1 MESFG
6 QRRTISKVV
15 AFIGDFI
22 RDKSGIYLVPLTLL
36 TPVLIGVAAL
46 GTEGASILSL
56 HRQVQAAADSAAV
69 SVASYYAAQ
78 KTNNASAT
86 TTQLTGEAQAV
97 AASYGFVTGTNGA
110 TVTMNTPPAS
120 GNFTTDNY
128 AFEVIVSQ
136 THSPLLSSYLLP
148 NAMTITARAVALVG
162 TSSSGGGSNAYC
174 MLALGNSSGGSANL
188 AEAIWAN
195 GNGRLNLQGCS
206 IGTNSSANGGGSAD
220 AIYFGPKGSAA
231 INLIES
237 NDILG
242 GRVSAVG
249 GVSIAGNGGNTAESC
264 TSVSGSTCNGAQTV
278 TPVTGVGAT
287 PDPNS
292 SVTIPSA
299 TVSSCSNLSTL
310 VSPWDSKSCARETIP
325 AVCALAAYRHLT
337 LLLLVLEPIAAG

>member
-1 MESFG
+1 
-6 QRRTISKVV
+6 
-15 AFIGDFI
+15 
-22 RDKSGIYLVPLTLL
+22 
-36 TPVLIGVAAL
+36 
-46 GTEGASILSL
+46 
-56 HRQVQAAADSAAV
+56 
-69 SVASYYAAQ
+69 
-78 KTNNASAT
+78 
-86 TTQLTGEAQAV
+86 
-97 AASYGFVTGTNGA
+97 
-110 TVTMNTPPAS
+110 MNTPPAS

-128 AFEVIVSQ
+128 AFEVIVTQ

-148 NAMTITARAVALVG
+148 NAMTITARAVALVS

-264 TSVSGSTCNGAQTV
+264 TSVSGSTCNGSQTV
-278 TPVTGVGAT
+278 TPVTGIGAT

-292 SVTIPSA
+292 GLTIPSA

-310 VSPWDSKSCARETIP
+310 VSPWDPRYLCSGNNTGGLCFSSVSTPNPITLSPGTYCGGISFSKGSDTYHLNSGVSLSPAPTTARD
-325 AVCALAAYRHLT
+325 
-337 LLLLVLEPIAAG
+337 